1 MPIRKPVTSA
11 AAEKL
16 DQRKLSNKEALLE
29 ERKGGMI
36 DRSTSFGI
44 AREQT
49 HKAADNEQKRSM
61 MNRLDEAFSSTD
73 NNFAKNHTEGL
84 TDYLRNGAVNANHM
98 QAIEQVMKE
107 CPQAADTL
115 LKVLSNLHREIG
127 SEKFHKLSS
136 DDVYKLLSASAA
148 EAVASGRYD
157 ELCPTRIGKRLR
169 VKAEKGDFGNILGKS
184 DFVIDRQEK
193 KLEQVI
199 ENRVEVTANSLQ
211 IARNDNSREPLGQL
225 ETVDRT
231 NAQQPTEIAQIHR
244 QQELAQVIP
253 IETQR
258 KEVFRPIETIMRE
271 IVQNRT
277 VANDNAVNMQQKNA
291 KNEARITSEEKLP
304 NVATTIHAPSA
315 KTIFLDDRKRPDEK
329 HSNHTSKEKQSKIDE
344 TSKKPRA
351 TKNKKRKPMAR
362 DSAEKILYKE
372 PELETRRRVKN
383 KIETKKANT
392 NAEPKQ
398 KAKKT
403 QKQTKELTTSKKR
416 PQKNKS
422 IVQKEMLRRNE
433 PKNRAAKNRNEAN
446 KPVRKT
452 RPNRQAQKIERNELK
467 QKKKTVSKSKK
478 PALKID
484 NHTTKVRTTKR
495 TDNVK
500 TTEPKTTKKLKRSE
514 KNKRRKQAKG
524 SKQFQSVIDQKKRLE
539 RMRMMRRRRLSKNR
553 KITLMLLLEKKRKA
567 RKNASLKMAV

>member
-29 ERKGGMI
+29 ERKDGMI

-136 DDVYKLLSASAA
+136 DDVYNLLSASAA
-148 EAVASGRYD
+148 EAIASGRYD

-169 VKAEKGDFGNILGKS
+169 VKAEKGDFGDILGKS
-184 DFVIDRQEK
+184 DFVIDRQEQR
-193 KLEQVI
+193 LEQVI
-199 ENRVEVTANSLQ
+199 ENQVEVAIDPLQ
-211 IARNDNSREPLGQL
+211 VARNDNSREPRVQL
-225 ETVDRT
+225 ETIDRT
-231 NAQQPTEIAQIHR
+231 NAQQPTEIAQIYR
-244 QQELAQVIP
+244 QQELTQIIP
-253 IETQR
+253 IETPR
-258 KEVFRPIETIMRE
+258 KEAFRPIETIMRE
-271 IVQNRT
+271 IAQNKSA
-277 VANDNAVNMQQKNA
+277 ANDNAVNMQQKNA

-383 KIETKKANT
+383 KIETKKANIVT
-392 NAEPKQ
+392 EPKQ

-403 QKQTKELTTSKKR
+403 QKQVNQLTRTNRDTSKNKR
-416 PQKNKS
+416 MTKKEVLRKN
-422 IVQKEMLRRNE
+422 ET
-433 PKNRAAKNRNEAN
+433 N

-452 RPNRQAQKIERNELK
+452 KPNRSVQKVERNELK
-467 QKKKTVSKSKK
+467 QKKKTISKSKK
-478 PALKID
+478 PALKTD

-500 TTEPKTTKKLKRSE
+500 TTEPKTTKKPKRSE
-514 KNKRRKQAKG
+514 KNKHRKQAKG

-539 RMRMMRRRRLSKNR
+539 RIRQMRRRRLSKNR

-567 RKNASLKMAV
+567 RKNASLKMAA